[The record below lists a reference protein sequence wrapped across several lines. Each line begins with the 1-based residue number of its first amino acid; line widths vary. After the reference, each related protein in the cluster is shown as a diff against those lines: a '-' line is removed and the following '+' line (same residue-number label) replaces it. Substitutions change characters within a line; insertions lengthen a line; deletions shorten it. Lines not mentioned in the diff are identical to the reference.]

1 MKKVFVSIC
10 MAGAAL
16 AMSSCRSV
24 EKAIPLSSINGEW
37 NIIEV
42 NGSKIAPGE
51 SRTLPFIAFDTATGR
66 VSGNSGCNRM
76 MGSFDVNAKPG
87 SLELTGMASTRMMCP
102 DMTTEN
108 NVLNAFAQVKG
119 YKKAGKDKMYLCN
132 SSNRPV
138 VVLQKKEADVKLSVL
153 NGEWKIKE
161 VNGEAIPSGME
172 KQPFIAFDV
181 KKKTI
186 HGNAGCNLINGGFET
201 STSNAKSISFPGVAS
216 TMMACP
222 DMETVHWS
230 SCWKSNKEE
239 LYIIGYACV
248 ALDDTGIFFFLYRT
262 RVACIC
268 LKKQLLIGFE
278 YDYVSSVYLLK
289 LSFWQILCHAFV

>member
-10 MAGAAL
+10 IASTVL
-16 AMSSCRSV
+16 AMFSCRSV

-42 NGSKIAPGE
+42 NGSKVTPGE
-51 SRTLPFIAFDTATGR
+51 SRNLPFITFDTATGR
-66 VSGNSGCNRM
+66 LSGNSGCNRM

-87 SLELTGMASTRMMCP
+87 SIDFKGIAGTKMMCP
-102 DMTTEN
+102 DMTTER
-108 NVLNAFAQVKG
+108 NVLGALAQVKG
-119 YKKAGKDKMYLCN
+119 YKKAGQDKMYLCN
-132 SSNRPV
+132 DSNRPV
-138 VVLQKKEADVKLSVL
+138 VVLEKKEADVKLSVL

-222 DMETVHWS
+222 DMEVEGKVLKALNEV
-230 SCWKSNKEE
+230 KSF
-239 LYIIGYACV
+239 
-248 ALDDTGIFFFLYRT
+248 D
-262 RVACIC
+262 
-268 LKKQLLIGFE
+268 
-278 YDYVSSVYLLK
+278 K
-289 LSFWQILCHAFV
+289 LSGGGIGLYDANNALVMVLEK

>member
-1 MKKVFVSIC
+1 MNKVLVSIC
-10 MAGAAL
+10 IAGTAL

-24 EKAIPLSSINGEW
+24 EKAMPLSSINGEW

-42 NGSKIAPGE
+42 NGSKVTPGE
-51 SRTLPFIAFDTATGR
+51 SRTLPFITFDTATGR

-87 SLELTGMASTRMMCP
+87 SLSLGAMAGTKMMCP
-102 DMTTEN
+102 DMTTER
-108 NVLNAFAQVKG
+108 NVLGALAQVKG

-132 SSNRPV
+132 ASNRPV
-138 VVLQKKEADVKLSVL
+138 VVLEKKEANVKLSVL
-153 NGEWKIKE
+153 NG
-161 VNGEAIPSGME
+161 

-201 STSNAKSISFPGVAS
+201 SASNAKSISFPGVAS

-222 DMETVHWS
+222 DMETEGKILKALNEV
-230 SCWKSNKEE
+230 KSFDVLAGGGIG
-239 LYIIGYACV
+239 LYDANN
-248 ALDDTGIFFFLYRT
+248 ALVL
-262 RVACIC
+262 V
-268 LKKQLLIGFE
+268 LEK
-278 YDYVSSVYLLK
+278 
-289 LSFWQILCHAFV
+289 

>member
-1 MKKVFVSIC
+1 MNKVLVSIC
-10 MAGAAL
+10 IAGTAL

-42 NGSKIAPGE
+42 NGSKVTPGE
-51 SRTLPFIAFDTATGR
+51 SRTLPFITFDTATGR

-87 SLELTGMASTRMMCP
+87 SLSLGAMAGTKMMCP
-102 DMTTEN
+102 DMTTER
-108 NVLNAFAQVKG
+108 NVLGALAQVKG
-119 YKKAGKDKMYLCN
+119 YKKTGKDKMYLCN
-132 SSNRPV
+132 ASNRPV
-138 VVLQKKEADVKLSVL
+138 VVLEKKEANVKLSVL

-161 VNGEAIPSGME
+161 ANGEAIPSGME

-201 STSNAKSISFPGVAS
+201 SASNAKSISFPGVAS

-222 DMETVHWS
+222 DMETEGKILKALNEV
-230 SCWKSNKEE
+230 KSFDVLSGGGIG
-239 LYIIGYACV
+239 LYDANN
-248 ALDDTGIFFFLYRT
+248 ALVL
-262 RVACIC
+262 V
-268 LKKQLLIGFE
+268 LEK
-278 YDYVSSVYLLK
+278 
-289 LSFWQILCHAFV
+289 

>member
-10 MAGAAL
+10 VAGAAL

-24 EKAIPLSSINGEW
+24 EKAVPVSSINGEW

-42 NGSKIAPGE
+42 NGSKVAPGE
-51 SRTLPFIAFDTATGR
+51 SRILPFIAFDTATGR

-76 MGSFDVNAKPG
+76 MGTFDVNAKPG
-87 SLELTGMASTRMMCP
+87 SLELGAMASTRMMCP
-102 DMTTEN
+102 DMTTEK
-108 NVLNAFAQVKG
+108 NVLSALAQVKG
-119 YKKAGKDKMYLCN
+119 YKKAGKGKMYLCN
-132 SSNRPV
+132 ASNRPV
-138 VVLQKKEADVKLSVL
+138 VVLEKKEADVKLSVL

-161 VNGEAIPSGME
+161 ANGEAIPSGME

-181 KKKTI
+181 KKKSI

-222 DMETVHWS
+222 DMETEGKILKALNEV
-230 SCWKSNKEE
+230 KSFDVLAGGGIG
-239 LYIIGYACV
+239 LYDANN
-248 ALDDTGIFFFLYRT
+248 ALVIVLE
-262 RVACIC
+262 
-268 LKKQLLIGFE
+268 KK
-278 YDYVSSVYLLK
+278 
-289 LSFWQILCHAFV
+289 

>member
-10 MAGAAL
+10 VAGAAL

-24 EKAIPLSSINGEW
+24 EKADPVSSINGEW

-42 NGSKIAPGE
+42 NGSKVAPGE
-51 SRTLPFIAFDTATGR
+51 SRPLPFIAFDTATGR

-76 MGSFDVNAKPG
+76 MGTFDVNAKPG
-87 SLELTGMASTRMMCP
+87 SLELGAMASTRMMCP
-102 DMTTEN
+102 DMTTEK
-108 NVLNAFAQVKG
+108 NVLSALAQVKG
-119 YKKAGKDKMYLCN
+119 YKKAGKGKMYLCN
-132 SSNRPV
+132 ASNRPV
-138 VVLQKKEADVKLSVL
+138 VVLEKKEADVKLSVL

-161 VNGEAIPSGME
+161 ANGEAIPSGME

-181 KKKTI
+181 KKKSI

-222 DMETVHWS
+222 DMETEGKILKALNEV
-230 SCWKSNKEE
+230 KSFDVLAGGGIG
-239 LYIIGYACV
+239 LYDANN
-248 ALDDTGIFFFLYRT
+248 ALVIVLE
-262 RVACIC
+262 
-268 LKKQLLIGFE
+268 KK
-278 YDYVSSVYLLK
+278 
-289 LSFWQILCHAFV
+289 

>member
-1 MKKVFVSIC
+1 MKFENTEVYGFKRALKGMRNPLESWRKNDTVEENGKVVIGENDLDLAQRLIKSGSEHRKFMRQIFVSVDI
-10 MAGAAL
+10 
-16 AMSSCRSV
+16 
-24 EKAIPLSSINGEW
+24 
-37 NIIEV
+37 
-42 NGSKIAPGE
+42 
-51 SRTLPFIAFDTATGR
+51 TG
-66 VSGNSGCNRM
+66 
-76 MGSFDVNAKPG
+76 
-87 SLELTGMASTRMMCP
+87 P

-119 YKKAGKDKMYLCN
+119 YKKAGKDKVFLCN

-222 DMETVHWS
+222 DMETEGKVLKAINEV
-230 SCWKSNKEE
+230 KSFDVLSGGGIG
-239 LYIIGYACV
+239 LYDANG
-248 ALDDTGIFFFLYRT
+248 ALVIVLE
-262 RVACIC
+262 
-268 LKKQLLIGFE
+268 K
-278 YDYVSSVYLLK
+278 
-289 LSFWQILCHAFV
+289 

>member
-1 MKKVFVSIC
+1 MKKVLVSIC
-10 MAGAAL
+10 IAGAAL

-42 NGSKIAPGE
+42 NGSKITPGE

-66 VSGNSGCNRM
+66 VSGSSGCNRM

-87 SLELTGMASTRMMCP
+87 SLELGAMAGTRMMCP
-102 DMTTEN
+102 DMTTER
-108 NVLNAFAQVKG
+108 NVLSALAQVKG
-119 YKKAGKDKMYLCN
+119 YKKAGKDKLYLCN
-132 SSNRPV
+132 ASNRPV
-138 VVLQKKEADVKLSVL
+138 ITLEKKEADVKLSVL
-153 NGEWKIKE
+153 NGEWKVKE

-222 DMETVHWS
+222 DMETEGKILKAMNEV
-230 SCWKSNKEE
+230 KSFDVLAGGGIG
-239 LYIIGYACV
+239 LYDANS
-248 ALDDTGIFFFLYRT
+248 ALVL
-262 RVACIC
+262 V
-268 LKKQLLIGFE
+268 LEKK
-278 YDYVSSVYLLK
+278 
-289 LSFWQILCHAFV
+289 

>member
-10 MAGAAL
+10 IAGAAL

-24 EKAIPLSSINGEW
+24 EKAISLSSINGEW

-42 NGSKIAPGE
+42 NGSKITPGE
-51 SRTLPFIAFDTATGR
+51 SKSLPFIAFDTATGR

-119 YKKAGKDKMYLCN
+119 YKKAGKDKVYLCN

-186 HGNAGCNLINGGFET
+186 HGNA
-201 STSNAKSISFPGVAS
+201 
-216 TMMACP
+216 
-222 DMETVHWS
+222 
-230 SCWKSNKEE
+230 
-239 LYIIGYACV
+239 
-248 ALDDTGIFFFLYRT
+248 
-262 RVACIC
+262 
-268 LKKQLLIGFE
+268 
-278 YDYVSSVYLLK
+278 
-289 LSFWQILCHAFV
+289 

>member
-10 MAGAAL
+10 IASAAL

-24 EKAIPLSSINGEW
+24 EKAAPLSSINGEW

-42 NGSKIAPGE
+42 NGSKVTPGE

-76 MGSFDVNAKPG
+76 MGGFDVNAQPG
-87 SLELTGMASTRMMCP
+87 SIELKNMASTRMMCP

-108 NVLNAFAQVKG
+108 NVLNAIAQVKS

-132 SSNRPV
+132 ASNRPV
-138 VVLQKKEADVKLSVL
+138 MVLEKKEADVKLTVL

-161 VNGEAIPSGME
+161 ANGEAIPSGME

-201 STSNAKSISFPGVAS
+201 NADNAKSISFPGIAS

-222 DMETVHWS
+222 DMETEGKILKAINEVRS
-230 SCWKSNKEE
+230 FDVLSGGGIG
-239 LYIIGYACV
+239 LYDANN
-248 ALDDTGIFFFLYRT
+248 ALVVVLE
-262 RVACIC
+262 
-268 LKKQLLIGFE
+268 K
-278 YDYVSSVYLLK
+278 
-289 LSFWQILCHAFV
+289 

>member
-10 MAGAAL
+10 VAGAAL

-24 EKAIPLSSINGEW
+24 EKAVPVSSINGEW

-42 NGSKIAPGE
+42 NGSKVAPGE
-51 SRTLPFIAFDTATGR
+51 SRTLLFIAFDTATGR

-76 MGSFDVNAKPG
+76 MGTFDVNAKPG
-87 SLELTGMASTRMMCP
+87 SLELGAMASTRMMCP
-102 DMTTEN
+102 DMTTEK
-108 NVLNAFAQVKG
+108 NVLSALAQVKG
-119 YKKAGKDKMYLCN
+119 YKKAGKGKMYLCN
-132 SSNRPV
+132 ASNRPV
-138 VVLQKKEADVKLSVL
+138 VVLEKKEADVKLSVL

-161 VNGEAIPSGME
+161 ANSEAIPSGME

-181 KKKTI
+181 KKKSI

-222 DMETVHWS
+222 DMETEGKILKALNEV
-230 SCWKSNKEE
+230 KSFDVLAGGGIG
-239 LYIIGYACV
+239 LYDANN
-248 ALDDTGIFFFLYRT
+248 ALVIVLE
-262 RVACIC
+262 
-268 LKKQLLIGFE
+268 KK
-278 YDYVSSVYLLK
+278 
-289 LSFWQILCHAFV
+289 